1 MSEEKKDLEV
11 TEEHSMSEALSTADE
26 IKPGD
31 MVEGEVLAIDEDKN
45 VVVGLSSGQEGII
58 PLRELANKRVED
70 PSEEVEMGDT
80 VEVVVLRTI
89 ADKEQGSFVLSKKR
103 IDQRKAW
110 DEIAEKYEEGDTLE
124 APVNR
129 VVKGGVTVDAGVRGF
144 VPASQLATHF
154 VKDLKQFEGNT
165 YEFKILE
172 LNPAERQLILS
183 RRAIVEAEEEK
194 QRQETLAKLE
204 EGEIVTG
211 KVVRLTNFGAF
222 VDLGGIDGLVHISE
236 IAHERI
242 DRAEDKLSVGEEV
255 EVKILSVDEE
265 RGRVSLSIKDTLPGP
280 WDNVEEEFP
289 AGTVTKGI
297 VKRIVDFGAF
307 VELKPG
313 VEGLVH
319 ISELAHRHVD
329 TPHEILSTG
338 EEVEVKVLSV
348 DAEAERVSLSIKALQ
363 EAPKRE
369 EKQDKKRVNVKQPSL
384 RDDDEESA
392 FTLGDQIGDQLSNLL
407 GKSDDDE

>member
-1 MSEEKKDLEV
+1 MSEEKKDLEI
-11 TEEHSMSEALSTADE
+11 TEEHSMSEALSAADE

-31 MVEGEVLAIDEDKN
+31 LVEGEVLAIDEDKN

-58 PLRELANKRVED
+58 PLRELSSKRID
-70 PSEEVEMGDT
+70 NPADEVEMGET
-80 VEVVVLRTI
+80 VEVVVLRAI

-103 IDQRKAW
+103 IDQRKVW
-110 DEIAEKYEEGDTLE
+110 DELAEKFQAGDTIE
-124 APVNR
+124 ATVNR
-129 VVKGGVTVDAGVRGF
+129 VVKGGVTVDVGVRGF

-172 LNPAERQLILS
+172 LNPQERQLILS
-183 RRAIVEAEEEK
+183 RRAILEVEEEK
-194 QRQETLAKLE
+194 QREEALAQLE
-204 EGEIVTG
+204 EGAIVKGT
-211 KVVRLTNFGAF
+211 VVRLTNFGAF

-236 IAHERI
+236 IAHERV
-242 DRAEDKLSVGEEV
+242 DKAEDKLSVGEEV
-255 EVKILSVDEE
+255 EVKILSIDEDRE
-265 RGRVSLSIKDTLPGP
+265 RISLSIKDTLPGP
-280 WDNVEEEFP
+280 WDNVDEEFA

-307 VELKPG
+307 IELKPG

-329 TPHEILSTG
+329 TPHEVLSVG

-348 DAEAERVSLSIKALQ
+348 DPEKERVSLSIKALQ

-369 EKQDKKRVNVKQPSL
+369 EKPVEKHVNVKQPTL
-384 RDDDEESA
+384 RDENEESA
-392 FTLGDQIGDQLSNLL
+392 FTLGDQIGDQLSSLL
-407 GKSDDDE
+407 ENTDNE